1 MPDRFGTRFIASWD
15 TLAAGCTLSSEQKA
29 SHRICRVAAQPAR
42 QTNRSAVQP
51 GSLTRHE
58 PLPTSGM
65 SSAETLNE
73 LVASHAHRS
82 SSTVCFVRKESHE
95 ESAGSVHA

>member
-15 TLAAGCTLSSEQKA
+15 TLAAGCTLSSRQKA

-42 QTNRSAVQP
+42 QTNKSAVQP

-65 SSAETLNE
+65 ASADTLNE
-73 LVASHAHRS
+73 LVASYATGLRQP
-82 SSTVCFVRKESHE
+82 CFVRKESHE